1 MSTSSPSAAV
11 RAEARRELFAP
22 PTVHVAGVRFH
33 ALTFD
38 EAVATIRNLIGGPGS
53 PYVVLAN
60 VHTVNLAWED
70 AEYRA
75 ILERAALVLRDGVGV
90 EIGARLRGRP
100 LAYNFVGTDFVP
112 ALLASLGRERPLRV
126 FLYGGAPGVAGVAAR
141 VLTTRTPE
149 LRIVGVEHGYG
160 NPDAAAARIAAA
172 RADVVVVALGNPL
185 QERWI
190 ATHPEALRG
199 AVAIGVGAL
208 LDYLSGRVPRAPRW
222 VRTMRAEW
230 LYRLAVEPR
239 RLWRRYLVGNARF
252 LLRLMRSHYR
262 ERA

>member
-1 MSTSSPSAAV
+1 M
-11 RAEARRELFAP
+11 
-22 PTVHVAGVRFH
+22 
-33 ALTFD
+33 
-38 EAVATIRNLIGGPGS
+38 
-53 PYVVLAN
+53 
-60 VHTVNLAWED
+60 
-70 AEYRA
+70 
-75 ILERAALVLRDGVGV
+75 
-90 EIGARLRGRP
+90 
-100 LAYNFVGTDFVP
+100 
-112 ALLASLGRERPLRV
+112 
-126 FLYGGAPGVAGVAAR
+126 FLYGGAPGVAGDAAR
-141 VLTTRTPE
+141 VLTARIPE

-252 LLRLMRSHYR
+252 VLRLMLTHHR